1 MRLTDD
7 QRRALDGESGDPA
20 SPRAIGVQP
29 DTPMIESCFD
39 PGGCEFVFERPART
53 GFQVAGWD
61 EHAGWRC
68 ALTAGHSDD
77 HVPGYPPGFDLEDS

>member
-1 MRLTDD
+1 MRLTPE
-7 QRRALDGESGDPA
+7 QRKALDGESGNPA

-39 PGGCEFVFERPART
+39 PGGCEFIF
-53 GFQVAGWD
+53 GD
-61 EHAGWRC
+61 EHWREGWRC
-68 ALTAGHSDD
+68 ALTAGHQDI

>member
-1 MRLTDD
+1 MRLTPE
-7 QRRALDGESGDPA
+7 QRKALDGESGNPA

-39 PGGCEFVFERPART
+39 PGGCQYVEIAAVCYRPDLLF
-53 GFQVAGWD
+53 GVNLS
-61 EHAGWRC
+61 GWRC
-68 ALTAGHSDD
+68 VLTAGHLDG